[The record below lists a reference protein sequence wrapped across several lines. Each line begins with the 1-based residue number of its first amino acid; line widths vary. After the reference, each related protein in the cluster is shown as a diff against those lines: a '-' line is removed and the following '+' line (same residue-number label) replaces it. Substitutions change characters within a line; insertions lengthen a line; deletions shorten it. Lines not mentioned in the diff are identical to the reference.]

1 MIEGPHRYR
10 TAHDHPYAALVAE
23 VGTSTGNRTVGLAG
37 TEVWAALQTV
47 TRCVMV
53 DLDANGNYA
62 VRVMTGRRGG
72 AWDDAVIL
80 LEGNVN
86 DVVLTGYGQEAA
98 ASGSRG

>member
-1 MIEGPHRYR
+1 
-10 TAHDHPYAALVAE
+10 
-23 VGTSTGNRTVGLAG
+23 
-37 TEVWAALQTV
+37 
-47 TRCVMV
+47 MV

>member
-10 TAHDHPYAALVAE
+10 TTHDHPYAALVAE
-23 VGTSTGNRTVGLAG
+23 VGNTETRTVGLAG

-47 TRCVMV
+47 TRCLMV
-53 DLDANGNYA
+53 DLDAGGNYV

-72 AWDDAVIL
+72 AWDDSVTV

-86 DVVLTGYGQEAA
+86 DVVLTG
-98 ASGSRG
+98 SGLTPATR